1 MNRRLYNI
9 LARFSFNH
17 ALFKNLNSL
26 TYPDILDGTA
36 AGVQSPGGC
45 AVESPIA
52 GLAEEL
58 ENTNLTSSVEP
69 HSSVVLAATNLQN
82 STDGGDDKLV
92 EPIKMKK
99 PWDAF
104 PKFTVYEENENPC
117 GTCRHNASGC
127 RACLSPLEFKVR
139 HTLKEKLWLQDPEN
153 HGKRLPTPKG
163 LGQAVRFSKLA
174 DDDGTLKP
182 DGAKMFQEACD
193 EVRKALDADG
203 LQDWNVKRSELNK
216 MMK

>member
-1 MNRRLYNI
+1 MNRRLYNNI

-17 ALFKNLNSL
+17 HLKSQLSPIP
-26 TYPDILDGTA
+26 TIPDGTA

-69 HSSVVLAATNLQN
+69 LSSAVLPAGTNLT

-99 PWDAF
+99 PWEAY
-104 PKFTVYEENENPC
+104 PKFTVYMENENPC

-153 HGKRLPTPKG
+153 RGRRLPTPKG
-163 LGQAVRFSKLA
+163 LGQTVRFSKLA
-174 DDDGTLKP
+174 DNEGTLKP
-182 DGAKMFQEACD
+182 DVAKMFQEACD

-203 LQDWNVKRSELNK
+203 LQDWNVKRSEMNK

>member
-1 MNRRLYNI
+1 

-17 ALFKNLNSL
+17 NLKSQL
-26 TYPDILDGTA
+26 SPIPIIPDGTA

-69 HSSVVLAATNLQN
+69 LSSAVLPATNLQN

-104 PKFTVYEENENPC
+104 PKFTVNAGCTKCRNSWAGC
-117 GTCRHNASGC
+117 GGNKPNTCLIPFEH
-127 RACLSPLEFKVR
+127 KVR
-139 HTLKEKLWLQDPEN
+139 TSITTLMANADPDKYKSTRSIRFKEHLQEEDGTPSAEVAEWLPAALKANGYKPGIYEFGGEEEDAREGTTRLTCTFVIPEN
-153 HGKRLPTPKG
+153 T
-163 LGQAVRFSKLA
+163 
-174 DDDGTLKP
+174 
-182 DGAKMFQEACD
+182 
-193 EVRKALDADG
+193 
-203 LQDWNVKRSELNK
+203 
-216 MMK
+216 

>member
-1 MNRRLYNI
+1 M
-9 LARFSFNH
+9 ARFSFNH
-17 ALFKNLNSL
+17 APSKISTLS
-26 TYPDILDGTA
+26 PIPIIPDGTA

-117 GTCRHNASGC
+117 GTCRHNSSGC

-139 HTLKEKLWLQDPEN
+139 HALKEKLWLQDPEN

-174 DDDGTLKP
+174 DNDGTLKP
-182 DGAKMFQEACD
+182 DVAKMFQEACD

-203 LQDWNVKRSELNK
+203 LKDWNVKRSEINK